1 MATQS
6 MAAQSMAPQSI
17 VSWQSPR
24 AGKKRKPAQRHLLR
38 LEVLE
43 DRVVLSTA
51 VGVRVVDQPAT
62 FFEDE
67 AVNLSSTVMEPAG
80 TPTYAW
86 TLLKNDVCFATGDA
100 ATFSFTPDDQG
111 IYAVS
116 LSVADDENTVTDNS
130 VSLKVVKQASVARAS
145 GPTTGSPGQSLTF
158 TLTATAAAEDQAA
171 GFTYGIDWDNEGIV
185 D

>member
-1 MATQS
+1 
-6 MAAQSMAPQSI
+6 MAAQSI

-38 LEVLE
+38 LEVHE

-51 VGVRVVDQPAT
+51 VGVTVADQPAT

-67 AVNLSSTVMEPAG
+67 AENLSSTVMEPAG
-80 TPTYAW
+80 TGTYAW
-86 TLLKNDVCFATGDA
+86 TVLKDDVSFATGEA

-111 IYAVS
+111 VYAVS

-130 VSLKVVKQASVARAS
+130 VSLKVVKQASVAGAS
-145 GPTTGSPGQSLTF
+145 EPTTGSPGHLLTF
-158 TLTATAAAEDQAA
+158 TLTATDAAADQDA
-171 GFTYGIDWDNEGIV
+171 GFTYGIDWDHESRC
-185 D
+185 